1 MGNGNK
7 SQDASG
13 IMVGFSNELM
23 DGFSSGGVVFGSS
36 NKTYANV
43 VVGRDNSESTG
54 SRSYSSVILGRN
66 CIIKDAT
73 YTLYCGWGLTTPTN
87 NSSVCLFGKYN
98 GLTYSLNNPSVIFGC
113 GTDSSN
119 RKNALECNAT
129 TVKIAQNLQL
139 KTDTTEVNAITPPQD
154 PNNVTQDDMTL
165 VTVSHLNSFSSGI
178 MKQEQHR
185 LTVQPDLRYGTGQN
199 ITTDLGLTVPDWAT
213 EVILRIRIVDADNF
227 EYPMTRRYNITIP
240 IQPSDVSAT
249 WRGNLN
255 IALPVLSNS
264 IWTVV
269 YYSGEFAI
277 YQNVLQLEHAVDVKV
292 VQGTPPTIT
301 VANST
306 TSFFLEGMDFKGVL

>member
-1 MGNGNK
+1 MIGYSNAISGYYGTMVFGHNNK
-7 SQDASG
+7 AKSDNASG
-13 IMVGFSNELM
+13 PEVIVGNYL
-23 DGFSSGGVVFGSS
+23 
-36 NKTYANV
+36 TPI
-43 VVGRDNSESTG
+43 TG
-54 SRSYSSVILGRN
+54 YLKDTVILGQYN
-66 CIIKDAT
+66 NTTSVLSTPVVIIAAGASGSGNSKNAIEIDTSQCKILHDLQLATDAT
-73 YTLYCGWGLTTPTN
+73 
-87 NSSVCLFGKYN
+87 
-98 GLTYSLNNPSVIFGC
+98 
-113 GTDSSN
+113 
-119 RKNALECNAT
+119 A
-129 TVKIAQNLQL
+129 
-139 KTDTTEVNAITPPQD
+139 VNAITPPQD
-154 PNNVTQDDMTL
+154 PNNVTQDDKTL
-165 VTVSHLNSFSSGI
+165 VTVSHLTSSGI

-185 LTVQPDLRYGTGQN
+185 FTTQPDLRYGTGQN

-213 EVILRIRIVDADNF
+213 EVILRIRIVDVDNF
-227 EYPMTRRYNITIP
+227 ASPMTRRYNITIP

-277 YQNVLQLEHAVDVKV
+277 YQNVLLLEHAVDVKV